1 MNSEQ
6 TALRNEYY
14 ERQKARYGREDWA
27 KDSTKR
33 IAYFVKLDN
42 GDIVGIEKPKLKT
55 RFCFDYGYC
64 GVSTDED
71 YRNAEACATY
81 ARTKQQYF
89 IDENLKQLDYNID
102 DETMALKLADGIA
115 RVVEKAHYYY
125 NVKDL
130 QLLTEHDK
138 QNIADG
144 YEAVKQTFIKQ
155 LNNYLKRYGLT
166 KIDSWT
172 YLSD

>member
-1 MNSEQ
+1 
-6 TALRNEYY
+6 
-14 ERQKARYGREDWA
+14 
-27 KDSTKR
+27 
-33 IAYFVKLDN
+33 
-42 GDIVGIEKPKLKT
+42 
-55 RFCFDYGYC
+55 
-64 GVSTDED
+64 
-71 YRNAEACATY
+71 
-81 ARTKQQYF
+81 
-89 IDENLKQLDYNID
+89 
-102 DETMALKLADGIA
+102 MALKLADGIA